1 MKIILNSFFKK
12 IISKKSSKNI
22 GQVLDFYMQ
31 EINREANTLSSKS
44 KDPTISNKT
53 IEIKTLVNQIREL
66 SANLS

>member
-1 MKIILNSFFKK
+1 MIKK

-53 IEIKTLVNQIREL
+53 IEIKTFRKT
-66 SANLS
+66 